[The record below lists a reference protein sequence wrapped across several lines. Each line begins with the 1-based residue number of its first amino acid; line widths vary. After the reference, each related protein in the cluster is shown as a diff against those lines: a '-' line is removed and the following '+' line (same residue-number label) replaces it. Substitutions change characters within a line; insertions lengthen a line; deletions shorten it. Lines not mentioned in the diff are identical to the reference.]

1 MMVNS
6 RVGRTGGGT
15 ALLLKSS
22 KPKFSTITA
31 IAYYFNE
38 QILHAMDTG

>member
-22 KPKFSTITA
+22 KPKSSTITA
-31 IAYYFNE
+31 IAYFNE
-38 QILHAMDTG
+38 QIPHAMDTG

>member
-31 IAYYFNE
+31 IAFFNE